1 MAIDDEGEDNL
12 AEEYLQH
19 VWMNETRA
27 YIERGRAFEALSSD
41 KVLETWIAM
50 FERWFGKRTSAH
62 ARDMND
68 LAAEIRL
75 RGLEVP
81 YESVGDKARVLLV
94 ELLERGAEEDCSKLD
109 RKIDDFFDA
118 RRRPKN

>member
-1 MAIDDEGEDNL
+1 MPTDDEGEENL
-12 AEEYLQH
+12 AEEYLHH

-27 YIERGRAFEALSSD
+27 YIERGRAFEALGSD
-41 KVLETWIAM
+41 QILDTWIAL
-50 FERWFGKRTSAH
+50 FERWFDKRTAAH

-81 YESVGDKARVLLV
+81 YERVGDKARVLQAELV
-94 ELLERGAEEDCSKLD
+94 RRAAEEDYLKLD

>member
-1 MAIDDEGEDNL
+1 MPIDDEGDENL
-12 AEEYLQH
+12 AQEYLQH
-19 VWMNETRA
+19 VWMSETRA
-27 YIERGRAFEALSSD
+27 YVERGRAFEAISSD
-41 KVLETWIAM
+41 EILDTWIAM
-50 FERWFGKRTSAH
+50 FERWFGERTAAH

-81 YESVGDKARVLLV
+81 YESVGDKARVLQA
-94 ELLERGAEEDCSKLD
+94 ELLSRAAEEDYLKLD
-109 RKIDDFFDA
+109 CKIDDFFDA